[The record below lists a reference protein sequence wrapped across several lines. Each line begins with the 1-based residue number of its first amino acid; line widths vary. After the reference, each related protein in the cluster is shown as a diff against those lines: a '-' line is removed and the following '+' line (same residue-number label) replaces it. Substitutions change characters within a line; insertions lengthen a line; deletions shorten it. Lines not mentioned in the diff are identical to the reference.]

1 MSTVAAAVVFIFT
14 SLVVVEGVVFAKR
27 FGAK

>member
-14 SLVVVEGVVFAKR
+14 SLAVVEGVVFAERLGTK
-27 FGAK
+27 